1 LEKSGALLAAIKILT
16 VWSDEMPAPI
26 TTLRASVATAL
37 ANPNV
42 WNTYSFPPPTI
53 TANSVIVAPAD
64 NYITPSNNTYNTIA
78 PLANLKII
86 MTVPMLDNQG
96 NLNGIETT
104 AVAVFNKLAAS
115 NIVMNIGSMSAPTV
129 LSVQSGDLLTA
140 DFTISILTSWS

>member
-1 LEKSGALLAAIKILT
+1 
-16 VWSDEMPAPI
+16 MPAAI
-26 TTLRASVATAL
+26 TTLRANVATAL

-53 TANSVIVAPAD
+53 TANSVIVAPSD
-64 NYITPSNNTYNTIA
+64 PYITPSNNTYSAIS
-78 PLANLKII
+78 PLANLKVI
-86 MTVPMLDNQG
+86 MTVPMLDNHG
-96 NLNGIETT
+96 NLNGIETL

-115 NIVMNIGSMSAPTV
+115 NIVMNVSSMSAPTV

>member
-1 LEKSGALLAAIKILT
+1 M
-16 VWSDEMPAPI
+16 MPAPI
-26 TTLRASVATAL
+26 TTLRASVAQAL

-64 NYITPSNNTYNTIA
+64 PYLTPSNNTYNSIS

-115 NIVMNIGSMSAPTV
+115 SIVMNIGSMSAPTV

-140 DFTISILTSWS
+140 DFNISILTSWS

>member
-1 LEKSGALLAAIKILT
+1 
-16 VWSDEMPAPI
+16 MPAAI
-26 TTLRASVATAL
+26 TTLRASLATAL
-37 ANPNV
+37 ANANV

-64 NYITPSNNTYNTIA
+64 PYITPNNNTYSAIS

-86 MTVPMLDNQG
+86 MTVPMLDNHG
-96 NLNGIETT
+96 NLNGIETL

-115 NIVMNIGSMSAPTV
+115 NIVMNVGSMSAPSV

-140 DFTISILTSWS
+140 SFDISVLTSWS

>member
-1 LEKSGALLAAIKILT
+1 
-16 VWSDEMPAPI
+16 MPAAI
-26 TTLRASVATAL
+26 TTLRANVAAAL
-37 ANPNV
+37 ANASV
-42 WNTYSFPPPTI
+42 WNTYSFPPATI

-64 NYITPSNNTYNTIA
+64 PYITPSNNSYSAIS

-86 MTVPMLDNQG
+86 MTVPMFDNQG
-96 NLNGIETT
+96 NLQGIETL

-140 DFTISILTSWS
+140 DFNISILTSWS

>member
-1 LEKSGALLAAIKILT
+1 
-16 VWSDEMPAPI
+16 MPAPI
-26 TTLRASVATAL
+26 TTLRASLATAL
-37 ANPNV
+37 ANNNV

-64 NYITPSNNTYNTIA
+64 NYITPSNNTNVAIS

-86 MTVPMLDNQG
+86 MTCPMLDNQG
-96 NLNGIETT
+96 NLAGIETM
-104 AVAVFNKLAAS
+104 ACAVFKKLATS

-140 DFTISILTSWS
+140 DFNISVLTSWS